1 MIVRCANIHKQKR
14 EGRWKMYHFLPF
26 PSYFPCQVK
35 NSIHFNPEIFKQP
48 TFNPPQKL
56 PNRAQDMRHWTFNC
70 YSDPSTIINSD
81 QMIKSLRPWLPCNM
95 CRSIICYPLIK
106 LGNSTK
112 IQKAWFP
119 NPNPPVYPNVQIPR
133 FTVHM
138 SPKKKTIRDA
148 KETPSEQQRS
158 ETSNPR
164 ITCKKSTEPTEK
176 GAAFFVEPCPPPISL
191 AINTVSIGCQCS
203 CQQFHQV
210 SRPNCPNCPNC
221 IC

>member
-1 MIVRCANIHKQKR
+1 MQLLAVAKSYVYTYIVYNKMIVRCANIHKQKR

-112 IQKAWFP
+112 IQKAWFS

-138 SPKKKTIRDA
+138 SPKKKN
-148 KETPSEQQRS
+148 
-158 ETSNPR
+158 NPR
-164 ITCKKSTEPTEK
+164 CQGDSLRAAKKRDK
-176 GAAFFVEPCPPPISL
+176 
-191 AINTVSIGCQCS
+191 
-203 CQQFHQV
+203 
-210 SRPNCPNCPNC
+210 
-221 IC
+221 